1 MLSTAKMSLL
11 RAFLGTLP
19 EHLAERLAEA
29 VEVDRLMHGTILPH
43 DAILEALRPALRRV
57 ENPRRVLSP
66 LRLFCQP
73 FEDLLSSQPRTTK
86 QKGRISRTSIAPLW
100 AWVSETLAPQETAAF
115 SSRASEL
122 VALGKL
128 DEAFALTGTFAI
140 DVASKLRAALAG
152 DIAKKKARTIFNGD
166 AGVADAEE
174 SASLLACA
182 GEIFEL
188 QTMLPRP
195 FSGFNDEMLWAVRG
209 IYDRVSAVSP
219 EASPY
224 IPVILMNRLAR
235 PWEALRLPMMVA
247 RQTQDTLISSTD
259 MGLAG
264 ELLFGDLDH
273 LSSSIRAIKHP
284 NFNADKLIADISRF
298 AEISSAVVKEIDV
311 RRDGKWGQGLLKDR
325 ADVGNVMS
333 GLMERAPKEIANA
346 LPTRKLGNFASTRV
360 PDFSKSVPAEKVEI
374 ALRYAKLIPGC
385 RPFAA
390 AASFAAKLKDAE
402 DEALMLLRSY
412 NEDVVKELRAGEPS
426 RRTVVEEQFAL
437 ATDLTGMLFSQEEA
451 ELLRRRGRAAVG
463 TVAAA

>member
-1 MLSTAKMSLL
+1 MLSAEKMNLL

-43 DAILEALRPALRRV
+43 DSILDALRPALRRV
-57 ENPRRVLSP
+57 ENPRRVLTP
-66 LRLFCQP
+66 LRMFCQP
-73 FEDLLSSQPRTTK
+73 FEDLLSSLPRTAK
-86 QKGRISRTSIAPLW
+86 QKGRISRTTIAPLW
-100 AWVSETLAPQETAAF
+100 SWVSETVAPQEAASF
-115 SSRASEL
+115 SLRVSEKI
-122 VALGKL
+122 AGGKI
-128 DEAFALTGTFAI
+128 DEAFELGAAFAAEI
-140 DVASKLRAALAG
+140 APELRAALTG
-152 DIAKKKARTIFNGD
+152 DVARKKARVVFNGD

-174 SASLLACA
+174 AASLLGCA
-182 GEIFEL
+182 HEVFEL
-188 QTMLPRP
+188 QRMLPRP
-195 FSGFNDEMLWAVRG
+195 YSGFNDEMLWSVRG
-209 IYDRVSAVSP
+209 IYDRVLVS
-219 EASPY
+219 SPDAAAY

-247 RQTQDTLISSTD
+247 RQTQDTLIASTD

-264 ELLFGDLDH
+264 ELLFGDLDR
-273 LSSSIRAIKHP
+273 LSSAIRSTRHP
-284 NFNADKLIADISRF
+284 NFDAEGLIADLSHF

-325 ADVGNVMS
+325 AEVGNVMG

-360 PDFSKSVPAEKVEI
+360 PDFSRPVAPEKVEI
-374 ALRYAKLIPGC
+374 AQRYARLMAGC

-402 DEALMLLRSY
+402 DEALMILRSY

-426 RRTVVEEQFAL
+426 RRAVVEEQFAL
-437 ATDLTGMLFSQEEA
+437 ATELTDLLVSHEEA
-451 ELLRRRGRAAVG
+451 ELLRRRGRAATG
-463 TVAAA
+463 TVVAA